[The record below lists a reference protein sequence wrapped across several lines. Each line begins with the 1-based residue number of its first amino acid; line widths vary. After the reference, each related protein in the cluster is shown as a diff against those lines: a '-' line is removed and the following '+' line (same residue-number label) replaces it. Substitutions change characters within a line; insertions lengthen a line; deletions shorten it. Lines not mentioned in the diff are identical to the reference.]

1 MSKTTLNTTMRH
13 SALMLSLCAAFGARA
28 QTAPSTTADN
38 ATPAA
43 LERPVTS
50 LVVERTDLDAS
61 GAVAPATFGGAEY
74 NRDFLRGFKNDS
86 ALRNGHRDYGYLG
99 TECFCSME
107 SIEVLK
113 GPASAL
119 YGNGKPGGD
128 LNSVAKMPGLTDYR
142 NITLFTSSP
151 GLTRAR
157 LDMADV
163 VGDVSYRVNAQAYTG
178 ATFADHNGRDS
189 AFVVPVIEWRVTP
202 DLKLTVSYN
211 GGYVD
216 LTWNPQVL
224 ANQALLSLPAQRFL
238 GEPGNTTRIVDS
250 TTRTELDYKLPN
262 GDHLRQ
268 AFMVQNES
276 YRDAGLT
283 YDTYNHALADLVD
296 QAGNVQRVSQRDRA
310 HQAIFVSQS
319 ELIGRGKLADI
330 PVEYLLGL
338 EVGRFDYRYKLEVG
352 AGSAIN
358 IYRPVYGAAMASS
371 LDTYADQKYGTD
383 NVVLYSQNR
392 FQLSPGMRLLLG
404 VRAEHYRDYLQELGE
419 ARTAQSDSLLS
430 PRVGLTY
437 QLHPRWIAAL
447 SWTNSSR
454 PQIGAK
460 SASGKLF
467 RPEAGTQTE
476 GSLQY
481 TSADEALKAT
491 TSVFSITRKNV
502 LTQDLASPSFQID
515 SGRRHSRGIEED
527 LSYSFTPALRLDA
540 SAAYTDAYVSQDTV
554 LPVGALLAG
563 VPKWFTSLYLG
574 YDVTPAW
581 SLGAGYVFEARRT
594 ATLPD
599 NGVALP
605 AMSSVD
611 LTVTYKTKKWSID
624 ATLVNSGNQRGFTS
638 DGYVVTP
645 INPREFQLT
654 GRYKF

>member
-1 MSKTTLNTTMRH
+1 MSNTTLSTTLGL
-13 SALMLSLCAAFGARA
+13 SALTLALCAAFDTRA
-28 QTAPSTTADN
+28 QTAAASPVETG
-38 ATPAA
+38 TPAA
-43 LERPVTS
+43 LERPVTA
-50 LVVERTDLDAS
+50 LVVERTDIDAS
-61 GAVAPATFGGAEY
+61 GAVAPATFGGSEY

-128 LNSVAKMPGLTDYR
+128 LNSIAKMPGLVDYR
-142 NITLFTSSP
+142 NISVFTSSP
-151 GLTRAR
+151 GLTRVR

-163 VGDVSYRVNAQAYTG
+163 VGDVSYRVNAQAYSG
-178 ATFADHNGRDS
+178 ATYTDYNNRQS
-189 AFVVPVIEWRVTP
+189 AFIVPVIEWRVTP

-211 GGYVD
+211 GGYLD
-216 LTWNPQVL
+216 ATWNPQLL
-224 ANQALLSLPAQRFL
+224 ANQALLGLPAKRFL
-238 GEPGNTTRIVDS
+238 GEPDNRMRIVDNTTRM
-250 TTRTELDYKLPN
+250 ELDYKLAN

-268 AFMVQNES
+268 ALLYQVES
-276 YRDAGLT
+276 YRDAGLA

-296 QAGNVQRVSQRDRA
+296 PAGNVKRVSQRDRA
-310 HQAIFVSQS
+310 NQTIFVSQS
-319 ELIGRGKLADI
+319 ELIGRGTLAQI

-338 EVGRFDYRYKLEVG
+338 EIGRFDYRYKLDVG
-352 AGSAIN
+352 SGSAIN
-358 IYRPVYGAAMASS
+358 IYRPVYGAAMAGA
-371 LDTYADQKYGTD
+371 LDTLADQTYGTD

-392 FQLSPGMRLLLG
+392 FQLSPSIRLLLG
-404 VRAEHYRDYLQELGE
+404 LRAERYRDYLQEAGE
-419 ARTAQSDSLLS
+419 ARSSQSDSLFS

-437 QLHPRWIAAL
+437 QLHPNWIAAL

-481 TSADEALKAT
+481 TAPDESLKMT
-491 TSVFSITRKNV
+491 TSLFSITRKNV
-502 LTQDLASPSFQID
+502 LTQDLASPNFQID

-527 LSYSFTPALRLDA
+527 LSYSFTPELKLDA
-540 SAAYTDAYVSQDTV
+540 AASYTSAYVSHDTV

-563 VPKWFTSLYLG
+563 VPKWFSSLYLG

-581 SLGAGYVFEARRT
+581 SLGAGYVFESRRT

-599 NGVALP
+599 NGVSLP
-605 AMSSVD
+605 AMSSID

-624 ATLVNSGNQRGFTS
+624 ATLVNSGNHRGFTS
-638 DGYVVTP
+638 DGYTVTP
-645 INPREFQLT
+645 VNPREFQLT

>member
-1 MSKTTLNTTMRH
+1 MSKTTLNTTLRL
-13 SALMLSLCAAFGARA
+13 SALTVALCAAFDVHA
-28 QTAPSTTADN
+28 QADTT
-38 ATPAA
+38 TPAA
-43 LERPVTS
+43 LERPVAA

-61 GAVAPATFGGAEY
+61 GAVAPATFGGSEY

-128 LNSVAKMPGLTDYR
+128 LNSIAKMPGLTDYR
-142 NITLFTSSP
+142 NLSLFTSSP

-157 LDMADV
+157 LDVADV
-163 VGDVSYRVNAQAYTG
+163 VGDVSYRFNAQAYTG
-178 ATFADHNGRDS
+178 ATFTDYNNRTS
-189 AFVVPVIEWRVTP
+189 AFIVPVVEWRVTP

-216 LTWNPQVL
+216 ATWNPQVL
-224 ANQALLSLPAQRFL
+224 ANQALLSLPPQRFL
-238 GEPGNTTRIVDS
+238 GELDNRMHIVDS

-268 AFMVQNES
+268 AFMYQNES
-276 YRDAGLT
+276 YRDNGLT
-283 YDTYNHALADLVD
+283 YDTYNYALADLVD
-296 QAGNVQRVSQRDRA
+296 KAGNVKRVSQRDSA
-310 HQAIFVSQS
+310 HQALFVSQS
-319 ELIGRGKLADI
+319 ELIGRGKLAEI

-338 EVGRFDYRYKLEVG
+338 EVGRFDYRYKLDVG

-358 IYRPVYGAAMASS
+358 IDHPVYGAAIASS
-371 LDTYADQKYGTD
+371 LDNYADQKYGTD

-392 FQLSPGMRLLLG
+392 FQLSPAMRLLLG
-404 VRAEHYRDYLQELGE
+404 VRAERYRDYLQEVGA
-419 ARTAQSDSLLS
+419 ARTSHSDSLLS

-437 QLHPRWIAAL
+437 QLHANWIAAL

-481 TSADEALKAT
+481 TAPDESLKMT
-491 TSVFSITRKNV
+491 TSLFSITRKNV
-502 LTQDLASPSFQID
+502 LTQDLTSPNFQID
-515 SGRRHSRGIEED
+515 SGRRHSRGVEED
-527 LSYSFTPALRLDA
+527 LSYSFTPELKLDA
-540 SAAYTDAYVSQDTV
+540 AAAYTSAYVSHDTV

-563 VPKWFTSLYLG
+563 VPKWFSSLYLG

-581 SLGAGYVFEARRT
+581 SLGAGYVFESRRN
-594 ATLPD
+594 AILPD
-599 NGVALP
+599 NGVTLP
-605 AMSSVD
+605 AMSSID

-624 ATLVNSGNQRGFTS
+624 ATLVNSGNHRGFTS
-638 DGYVVTP
+638 DGYTVTP
-645 INPREFQLT
+645 VNPREFQLT